1 MLPVICRF
9 TRPRCKP
16 SAELSNPAVS
26 RSLRLSARRP
36 WAILL
41 LYAFKQLQACERPMK
56 GDDRG
61 HALETILQRLCLVV
75 EQVKC
80 CVIVTEEGLPVA
92 SYPVDGGGNSPGQ
105 MIESG
110 SARNRRKGHR
120 NVPLAENCKPS
131 RRLSDAVY
139 INSTELAALSASLTG
154 AGERTMYRLAQGK
167 PGRLVLEGE
176 AGTMLSFP
184 VGEVSLALLVDS
196 DANLAQVL
204 FAAQKAAEEIESV
217 LSRV

>member
-1 MLPVICRF
+1 
-9 TRPRCKP
+9 
-16 SAELSNPAVS
+16 
-26 RSLRLSARRP
+26 
-36 WAILL
+36 
-41 LYAFKQLQACERPMK
+41 MK

-105 MIESG
+105 MIESR
-110 SARNRRKGHR
+110 SAAAKGHR

-139 INSTELAALSASLTG
+139 INSTELAALAASLTG

-176 AGTMLSFP
+176 VGTMLSFP

>member
-1 MLPVICRF
+1 
-9 TRPRCKP
+9 
-16 SAELSNPAVS
+16 
-26 RSLRLSARRP
+26 
-36 WAILL
+36 
-41 LYAFKQLQACERPMK
+41 MK

-105 MIESG
+105 MIESR
-110 SARNRRKGHR
+110 SAAGGHR

-217 LSRV
+217 LSQV